1 MRKSFDVPGLQA
13 LGRAAMIKT
22 NGGAKG
28 GQSALHSNAA
38 TALGDAL
45 TKGIADGNQHRY
57 DSITKNIAKHPAAP

>member
-1 MRKSFDVPGLQA
+1 MKSFDIAGLEA
-13 LGRAAMIKT
+13 LGKAAMIKT

-38 TALGDAL
+38 TALGNAL

-57 DSITKNIAKHPAAP
+57 DALTKNVAKHPAAP

>member
-1 MRKSFDVPGLQA
+1 MRKEFDIAGLEK
-13 LGRAAMIKT
+13 LGKAAMVKT

-45 TKGIADGNQHRY
+45 TKGIADGNQKRS
-57 DSITKNIAKHPAAP
+57 DALNKNIAKHP